1 MRSQVTTSTTMTAC
15 YELEAYA
22 LAVDIE
28 RTTVALLDR
37 VEFETC
43 SKPLLGFC
51 AIKSP
56 MYPYNLHQ
64 FCVTALFANNARLI
78 EERCSAQVQLST
90 QLPVA
95 EYSSDGAWAI
105 STLEP
110 LTIRVVCD
118 DVDGMVPARL
128 VAQPPLSIQIL
139 NMSCTGFSD
148 KITLPPYY

>member
-1 MRSQVTTSTTMTAC
+1 MTAR

-95 EYSSDGAWAI
+95 EYLSDGAWAI
-105 STLEP
+105 YKHPRSF
-110 LTIRVVCD
+110 D
-118 DVDGMVPARL
+118 DQGGL
-128 VAQPPLSIQIL
+128 
-139 NMSCTGFSD
+139 
-148 KITLPPYY
+148 